1 MIRMKSKKDGFV
13 GEQSI
18 VLPSSVRNQLLSNPL
33 TCDLYITDIGFYP
46 HARFHFRKR
55 NYGSKENILI
65 YVNNGSGV
73 VSIGND
79 THLLS
84 KNDFVIIPKNIAH
97 HYSTKEKDAWTIYW
111 VHFDG
116 TKAELL
122 KNYFGRKTT
131 LPAHHTMDEDFR
143 VVLFKDLIHTLSMGY
158 VKSHLEYASMSF
170 QRLLAS
176 FLYPAQ
182 FLHYQNVKDTD
193 VISKNITFMKK
204 HVGEALTLRE
214 LAEQTSLSVAHYSK
228 LFTQKTGFSPIDHF
242 IQLKIQYACQ
252 LLDISQLYVKEVAH
266 KVGYQDPYYFSR
278 IFKKVMQMSPLEYRK
293 RDREEKNS
301 SSS

>member
-1 MIRMKSKKDGFV
+1 MMDIKNKKDGFL

-18 VLPSSVRNQLLSNPL
+18 VLPSSVRNQLQANPL
-33 TCDLYITDIGFYP
+33 TNDLYITDIGFYP

-55 NYGSKENILI
+55 NNGSNENILI
-65 YVNNGSGV
+65 YVTNGSGEV
-73 VSIGND
+73 CIGEERI
-79 THLLS
+79 LLS
-84 KNDFVIIPKNIAH
+84 KNDYVIIPKNIPH

-116 TKAELL
+116 SKVEFL
-122 KNYFGRKTT
+122 NSGFGKRAT
-131 LPAHHTMDEDFR
+131 LQAHHTMDEDFR
-143 VVLFKDLIHTLSMGY
+143 ISLFKDLIHTLSMGY
-158 VKSHLEYASMSF
+158 VKTHLEYASLSF

-176 FLYPAQ
+176 FLYPDQ
-182 FLHYQNVKDTD
+182 FMHHQNVKDKD
-193 VISKNITFMKK
+193 IISKNISFMKA
-204 HVGEALTLRE
+204 HVDEALTLKE
-214 LAEQTSLSVAHYSK
+214 LADHAGLSIAHYSK
-228 LFTQKTGFSPIDHF
+228 LFTLKTGFSPIDHF

-293 RDREEKNS
+293 RDKQ
-301 SSS
+301 